1 MKRLAALLCLASAAL
16 LALATFS
23 LLPDDARRIATLLY
37 CLVAALQVG
46 CAQPESRR
54 LRLEPRKACRP
65 ACPYAL
71 SRATCQ

>member
-16 LALATFS
+16 LALATFA

-37 CLVAALQVG
+37 FLVAALQVG

-54 LRLEPRKACRP
+54 LRPLLNASILR
-65 ACPYAL
+65 
-71 SRATCQ
+71 